1 MNFFHWRYSSAVE
14 HRNHNSYA
22 VGSNPT
28 FAKVVIISCLKKKLI
43 MTQKIRPLSPHLTI
57 YKPQLT
63 SVLSIFHR
71 ITGVVLS
78 LVLTLSLMSFY
89 INVVFVGASTSYCLF
104 FDLFSVFS
112 TFFLAVGYFL
122 LTSISYHMINGMRH
136 LSWDLA
142 LGLEIKNLY
151 TTGMIVVSL
160 VFVIVIITIIV

>member
-1 MNFFHWRYSSAVE
+1 
-14 HRNHNSYA
+14 
-22 VGSNPT
+22 
-28 FAKVVIISCLKKKLI
+28 
-43 MTQKIRPLSPHLTI
+43 MTQKIHPLSPHLTV

-71 ITGVVLS
+71 ITGVVLC
-78 LVLTLSLMSFY
+78 LVLTLSLISFHL
-89 INVVFVGASTSYCLF
+89 NLVFVGASASYCLS

-112 TFFLAVGYFL
+112 TLFLAAGYFL
-122 LTSISYHMINGMRH
+122 LTSISYHMINGIRH

-160 VFVIVIITIIV
+160 VFVIVIITIII